1 MGFKF
6 IFHYFIS
13 LLILDTV
20 CGTPASG
27 TVIGGEAKAV
37 GTYTNYDHIIIP
49 GGNNIMNQ
57 SDLK

>member
-1 MGFKF
+1 M
-6 IFHYFIS
+6 
-13 LLILDTV
+13 

-49 GGNNIMNQ
+49 GGDTKMTQ